1 MRKVDKTDKSGYYI
15 IIMKE
20 YGLFTDEINIS
31 GGLAVAI
38 GNFDGVHIAHKALIK
53 ALVDTARDRG
63 VPSAVF
69 TFESDDNPKKDA
81 SRLMTD
87 EKRSSLLSSLGVDLL
102 IKVPFGKIKNI
113 SAEKF
118 VSEILLKK
126 LKAKVIVCGYDFRFG
141 KGGKGNTDTLKAMMP
156 DVSVIALD
164 CVCEDNEAVSS
175 TRIRNLLQSGDIAG
189 ANRLLGHKFS
199 IDGEIVRGARIGHTI
214 GVPTINV
221 IYPEKLAL
229 TPFGVYISLTKVDG
243 KIYKAITDIGKK
255 PTVGSDRIIAETHIL
270 ADCGELYGKFAE
282 ISLISFVRKE
292 EKFESLEALKL
303 QLQKD
308 ISSAEKYF
316 AENGEN
322 YDA

>member
-87 EKRSSLLSSLGVDLL
+87 EKRFSLLSSLGVDLL

-164 CVCEDNEAVSS
+164 CVREDNEAVSS

-255 PTVGSDRIIAETHIL
+255 PTVGSDRIIAEAHLL

>member
-1 MRKVDKTDKSGYYI
+1 
-15 IIMKE
+15 MKE

-53 ALVDTARDRG
+53 ALVAAARDRG

-87 EKRSSLLSSLGVDLL
+87 EKRFSLLSSLGVDLL

-164 CVCEDNEAVSS
+164 CVCEGGEAVSS

-255 PTVGSDRIIAETHIL
+255 PTVGSDRIIAEAHLL
-270 ADCGELYGKFAE
+270 ADCGELYGKYAE

>member
-1 MRKVDKTDKSGYYI
+1 
-15 IIMKE
+15 MKE
-20 YGLFTDEINIS
+20 YDLFTDEIYIS
-31 GGLAVAI
+31 EGLAVAI

-53 ALVDTARDRG
+53 ALVAAARDRC

-69 TFESDDNPKKDA
+69 TFESDDNPKKGA

-87 EKRSSLLSSLGVDLL
+87 EKRSSLLSSLGVDFL

-141 KGGKGNTDTLKAMMP
+141 KGGKGNTETLKAKLP
-156 DVSVIALD
+156 VIALD
-164 CVCEDNEAVSS
+164 CVRIDNEAVSS

-221 IYPEKLAL
+221 IYPEKLTL
-229 TPFGVYISLTKVDG
+229 TPFGVYISLVNVDG
-243 KIYKAITDIGKK
+243 KVYKAVTDIGKK
-255 PTVGSDRIIAETHIL
+255 PTVGSDFVVAETHIL
-270 ADCGELYGKFAE
+270 GDCGELYGKFAE

-322 YDA
+322 HDA

>member
-1 MRKVDKTDKSGYYI
+1 
-15 IIMKE
+15 MKE

-69 TFESDDNPKKDA
+69 TFESDDNPKKGA
-81 SRLMTD
+81 SRLTTD
-87 EKRSSLLSSLGVDLL
+87 EKRSSLLSSLGVDFL

-118 VSEILLKK
+118 VAEILLKK

-141 KGGKGNTDTLKAMMP
+141 KGGKGNIDTLKATLP
-156 DVSVIALD
+156 QSVSVIALD
-164 CVCEDNEAVSS
+164 CVRIDNEAVSS
-175 TRIRNLLQSGDIAG
+175 TRIRSLLQSGDIAG
-189 ANRLLGHKFS
+189 ANRLLGYDFS
-199 IDGEIVRGARIGHTI
+199 IDGEIVRGARIGHTL

-221 IYPEKLAL
+221 IYPEKLTL
-229 TPFGVYISLTKVDG
+229 TPFGVYISLVNVDG
-243 KIYKAITDIGKK
+243 KVYKAVTDIGKK
-255 PTVGSDRIIAETHIL
+255 PTVGSDFVVAETHIL
-270 ADCGELYGKFAE
+270 GDCGELYGKFAE

-308 ISSAEKYF
+308 ISSAEKFF